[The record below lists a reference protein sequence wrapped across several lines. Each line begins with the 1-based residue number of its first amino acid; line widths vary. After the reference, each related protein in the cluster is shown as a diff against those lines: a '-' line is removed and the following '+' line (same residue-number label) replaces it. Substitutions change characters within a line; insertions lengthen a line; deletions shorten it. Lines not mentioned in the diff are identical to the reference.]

1 MYASHLLYPFICP
14 GIFRLLH
21 VLAIANSFAM
31 NVGVHV
37 SFQMSVFIPLDT
49 HPGVELL
56 CDLGQPKTFKSSMC
70 KSYAIIMTIH
80 IRGHWKIL
88 NKIMQANC

>member
-1 MYASHLLYPFICP
+1 MYSSHLLYPFICP

-37 SFQMSVFIPLDT
+37 SFQIGVLSGFMPRSGLLDPMVALLVVF
-49 HPGVELL
+49 
-56 CDLGQPKTFKSSMC
+56 
-70 KSYAIIMTIH
+70 
-80 IRGHWKIL
+80 
-88 NKIMQANC
+88 